1 MSQKYNAKPIVI
13 DGIRFASTKE
23 GNRYLVLR
31 DMEKKGEIT
40 HLELQPK
47 FDMIVNGIKVGY
59 YKADFI
65 YFEGQKRIVE
75 DVKGMKTPVY
85 KLKKKIVEAQYS
97 IKILET

>member
-75 DVKGMKTPVY
+75 DVKGMRTDVY